1 MRVIITGGGTG
12 GHIYPAITIAREL
25 LRQKPQTQILFVGGK
40 RGLESELVPK
50 EGFELITLNLEG
62 IPRRLTW
69 RIFKALALA
78 GKGLGDTFKIIRQF
92 KPDLVIGT
100 GGYVCAPMLAAAILS
115 GIPTAIQEQNAF
127 PGITNRF
134 LGKLVGKV
142 FLAYAEAGKYFP
154 KDKTFVSGNPV
165 RTTGFLDTS
174 RVIAEKN
181 LKLKPGR
188 TNLLVFGGSQSAR
201 RINQTVL
208 AILKN
213 LLTQFS
219 HLQIMIMTGLKEY
232 DSTLETVNK
241 LFLNNETRERLF
253 LVPYFYNIAE
263 AYSVTDLVL
272 ARSGAISLAEITCFG
287 IPAILVPYPFAT
299 NNHQVFNA
307 RALEKNGAARVILE
321 ADLNPE
327 TLMSEL
333 STLLEDQYLRSR
345 MGAASQSLGKPQAA
359 EMIVKEVLNYTSK
372 VERSMR
378 AMA

>member
-25 LRQKPQTQILFVGGK
+25 LRQKPETQILFVGGK

-62 IPRRLTW
+62 IPRRFTW
-69 RIFKALALA
+69 KIFKALALA

-100 GGYVCAPMLAAAILS
+100 GGYVCAPMLAAAILR

-127 PGITNRF
+127 PGVTNRS
-134 LGKLVGKV
+134 LGKWVRKV

-154 KDKTFVSGNPV
+154 ERKTLVLGNPV

-174 RVIAEKN
+174 RATAEQN
-181 LKLKPGR
+181 LKLKPGF

-201 RINQTVL
+201 RINQT
-208 AILKN
+208 ILVILER
-213 LLTQFS
+213 LLTEFNQ
-219 HLQIMIMTGLKEY
+219 LQIMIMTGLKEY
-232 DSTLETVNK
+232 DSICETVNA
-241 LFLNNETRERLF
+241 LSLPGEARERLF

-263 AYSVTDLVL
+263 AYSLSDLVL
-272 ARSGAISLAEITCFG
+272 ARAGAISLAEITCFG
-287 IPAILVPYPFAT
+287 IPALLVPYPFAT

-307 RALEKNGAARVILE
+307 RVLEKNGAARVILE
-321 ADLNPE
+321 
-327 TLMSEL
+327 SEL
-333 STLLEDQYLRSR
+333 TPESLWSGLESLLSDQTQRSR
-345 MGAASQSLGKPQAA
+345 MGAASRSLGKPQAA
-359 EMIVKEVLNYTSK
+359 EMIVKELLQLK
-372 VERSMR
+372 
-378 AMA
+378 